1 MRKKT
6 IRHRKSA
13 FITLVFFIAFAES
26 VFLRHA
32 NALSPQEIT
41 LPENLGFI
49 VQTYEPPAGSGKKLI
64 IHIQDLHVHY
74 EAQKNLAQI
83 LEKFIKDYKLNLIL
97 VEGGWGDVSLSYLR
111 DYGSK
116 EKRLEVAEKYL
127 KSGEISGEEYL
138 DIISDYPLKLQGIED
153 ENLYN
158 EHIKLFLEVEKFQAK
173 AKAYIQGLKDIAE
186 ELKLRIY
193 SRSLQELSQAQNDK
207 DENKITLV
215 NFCAV
220 LAEKSRRVN
229 LELSEWQDFSNFVEL
244 ARLEKT
250 VDFKKADEERKYLI
264 AQLTPVLNEQD
275 LKSVSD
281 EALKQASAK
290 PLDYYL
296 RLDDLAK
303 NNLPDYTKSMW
314 SSRTYANLNSYIKYL
329 KASQG
334 IDLGRLSSQIEAL
347 ANKIKEKLFA
357 SEEEKRLAEISDNLK
372 LLDNLINLKLSPEEY
387 TAYLNKKST
396 LSLKDDVNF
405 LKERAAKYNLAKSPD
420 TDYTIIEN
428 NVGVLDN
435 FYKIAEE
442 RNVVFIRNIVSLM
455 NDNDTD
461 IACLITGGFHTPF
474 IIEQLKEKGV
484 SYCVV
489 APRITQPADD
499 ALYVKILKEKAG
511 IK

>member
-1 MRKKT
+1 MRSAIKT
-6 IRHRKSA
+6 LIFLMALWESA
-13 FITLVFFIAFAES
+13 F
-26 VFLRHA
+26 
-32 NALSPQEIT
+32 ALSAQEVSV
-41 LPENLGFI
+41 PENLGFV
-49 VQTYEPPAGSGKKLI
+49 VQSYESANSSRKKLI
-64 IHIQDLHVHY
+64 VHIQDLHVHY

-83 LEKFIKDYKLNLIL
+83 LEKLINDYKLNLVL

-138 DIISDYPLKLQGIED
+138 DIVSDYPLKLYGIE
-153 ENLYN
+153 EERLYN
-158 EHIKLFLEVEKFQAK
+158 EHIKLFLEVEKFQSK
-173 AKAYIQGLKDIAE
+173 AKEYIQGLKEVAE
-186 ELKLRIY
+186 ELKPRIY
-193 SRSLQELSQAQNDK
+193 SRSLQELSQAQKDK

-215 NFCAV
+215 NFCAI
-220 LAEKSRRVN
+220 LAEKAGRVN

-250 VDFKKADEERKYLI
+250 VDFKKADEERKYLVS
-264 AQLTPVLNEQD
+264 QLASVLSESD

-281 EALKQASAK
+281 EALKQAGEK
-290 PLDYYL
+290 PLDYYS

-303 NNLPDYTKSMW
+303 KNLPDFTRSIW
-314 SSRTYANLNSYIKYL
+314 SARTYANLNSYIKYL
-329 KASQG
+329 KASGG
-334 IDLGRLSSQIEAL
+334 IDLGRLSSQIDTL
-347 ANKIKEKLFA
+347 TNKLKEKLFI
-357 SEEEKRLAEISDNLK
+357 SEDERRLAEISDNIK
-372 LLDNLINLKLSPEEY
+372 LLDNLVNLKLSPEEY
-387 TAYLNKKST
+387 AAYLSKKST
-396 LSLKDDVNF
+396 LSLKDDTNF
-405 LKERAAKYNLAKSPD
+405 LNANAAKYNLAKSAD
-420 TDYTIIEN
+420 TDYAIIEN
-428 NVGVLDN
+428 NFGVLDN

-442 RNVVFIRNIVSLM
+442 RNSVFIQNIVSLM
-455 NDNDTD
+455 DDNGAD

-474 IIEQLKEKGV
+474 LIEELKQKGI